1 LHIAQQRPGLA
12 YDRVLGRELF
22 DRSAVNHAHGVS
34 PEGIFRSSSTLPVR
48 ETDVVVGSTKR
59 ADLSGGA
66 DGLIT
71 ACRAARTDAEGG
83 NALPS
88 CFA

>member
-12 YDRVLGRELF
+12 YNRVFGRDLF
-22 DRSAVNHAHGVS
+22 DGRAVNHAHGVS
-34 PEGIFRSSSTLPVR
+34 PEGIFRSSFTLPVR
-48 ETDVVVGSTKR
+48 ETNVVVGSTKC
-59 ADLSGGA
+59 ADLSRGA
-66 DGLIT
+66 DVLVT

-83 NALPS
+83 NALPC